1 MTSSP
6 PRSVVTL
13 AGDERVELGVL
24 HAEEPGC
31 EGPYDVARPPFAVLS
46 GRVVRERE
54 SVGLYVFSRPVR
66 AGSDPKSA
74 AQSGR
79 PSSLTQLFDPAW

>member
-1 MTSSP
+1 MRIAVSLNNALRVICPPRCSKMASSP

-31 EGPYDVARPPFAVLS
+31 EGPYDVARPPFEVLS

-54 SVGLYVFSRPVR
+54 SVELYVFSN
-66 AGSDPKSA
+66 
-74 AQSGR
+74 
-79 PSSLTQLFDPAW
+79 FI